1 MSDGNSASTG
11 LRERLEGASH
21 DLLYTSESDRPFEWF
36 FLAGGGEGW
45 PYGVEELARR
55 IGAAPGEELGER
67 TLESFFARHIE
78 KADPADDVMQR
89 LRPRFEALREML
101 RRSLGDARVF
111 RVGSVEVKCYAVG
124 ADGEGNLAGLFTV
137 SVET

>member
-1 MSDGNSASTG
+1 MTDGSSSETG
-11 LRERLEGASH
+11 LRARLEGASH

-45 PYGVEELARR
+45 PYGAEEFARR
-55 IGAAPGEELGER
+55 VGAAGESAEEI
-67 TLESFFARHIE
+67 TLEKLFARHIE
-78 KADPADDVMQR
+78 RADPADEVMQR

-101 RRSLGDARVF
+101 RRSLADARVF

-124 ADGEGNLAGLFTV
+124 GDGEGNLAGLSTV